1 MDYPIWDLA
10 FGGGILI
17 GIVAIAH
24 VLVSHFAVGGGI
36 AMALVETLA
45 VRRRDAALRQLAYRS
60 SWILILVSTVF
71 GAITGVGI
79 WFTIGLIH
87 PTATSALIRTFVWGW
102 AIEWVF
108 FILEVTT
115 AVAYVATWNKVRPR
129 THVLLIWLYAFAAFM
144 SLVVI
149 QGIISYMLTPGQWLE
164 TKAFWDGFLNPTYLP
179 GLVMRTGICF
189 FLAGAYMTFAALREQ
204 DRDARGRLVRL
215 MAIFQV
221 VGVLVTYGGYRWWE
235 VALPEAVRA
244 LFLGASPKLAALAST
259 RSFLL
264 WALAAYLVLVLF
276 ALLAPRLQ
284 RWPVTAVALVA
295 AFAFFGGYERLRE
308 GARKPYII
316 RDHMFSNG
324 IVVSDI
330 ERHNQKG
337 ILAHARWAAR
347 EDDGSLEGKGRAVFR
362 AQCASCHT
370 IDGYLSI
377 RRLLAS
383 ADAEMVDMILEI
395 MHEQGNAYAGG
406 SLPDTTTL
414 DYPAMPPFVGTEEE
428 RRALGVYLTTL
439 VPAHVAEVRH
449 GR

>member
-10 FGGGILI
+10 LGGGVLI

-24 VLVSHFAVGGGI
+24 VVVSHFAVGGGLAI
-36 AMALVETLA
+36 ALLETLA
-45 VRRRDAALRQLAYRS
+45 VRRGDGALRQLAYRG
-60 SWILILVSTVF
+60 SWMLILVSTVF

-87 PTATSALIRTFVWGW
+87 PTATSSLIRTFVWGW

-129 THVLLIWLYAFAAFM
+129 THLLLIWLYAFAAFM

-149 QGIISYMLTPGQWLE
+149 QGIISYMLTPGKWLE
-164 TKAFWDGFLNPTYLP
+164 TQAFWDGIWNPTYVP
-179 GLVMRTGICF
+179 GLVLRTGICF
-189 FLAGAYMTFAALREQ
+189 FMAGAYLAFAALREQ
-204 DRDARGRLVRL
+204 DAGARGRLVRL
-215 MAIFQV
+215 MAVFQV

-235 VALPEAVRA
+235 VALPESIRA
-244 LFLGASPKLAALAST
+244 LFLGASPKLAALAAT

-276 ALLAPRLQ
+276 ALIAPRVQ
-284 RWPVTAVALVA
+284 RWPVTAVALIA

-316 RDHMFSNG
+316 SDYMFSNG
-324 IVVSDI
+324 VLVSDI
-330 ERHNQKG
+330 ERHNREG

-347 EDDGSLEGKGRAVFR
+347 DDDGSLEGKGRAVFR

-370 IDGYLSI
+370 LDGYLSI
-377 RRLLAS
+377 RKLLAT
-383 ADAEMVDMILEI
+383 ADADTVNVILEI
-395 MHEQGNAYAGG
+395 MHEQGNAYTGG
-406 SLPDTTTL
+406 SVPERTAL
-414 DYPAMPPFVGTEEE
+414 DYPVMPPFVGTAEE
-428 RRALGVYLTTL
+428 RRALGVYLATL
-439 VPAHVAEVRH
+439 IPAHVAEVRH
-449 GR
+449 GK

>member
-10 FGGGILI
+10 LGGGVLI

-24 VLVSHFAVGGGI
+24 VVVSHFAVGGGLAI
-36 AMALVETLA
+36 ALVETLA
-45 VRRRDAALRQLAYRS
+45 VRRGDGALRQLAYRG
-60 SWILILVSTVF
+60 SWMLILVSTVF

-87 PTATSALIRTFVWGW
+87 PTATSSLIRSFVWGW

-108 FILEVTT
+108 FILEVAT

-129 THVLLIWLYAFAAFM
+129 THLLLIWLYAFAAYM

-164 TKAFWDGFLNPTYLP
+164 TKAFWDGIFNPTYLP
-179 GLVMRTGICF
+179 GLVLRTGICF
-189 FLAGAYMTFAALREQ
+189 FLAGAYLTFAALREK
-204 DRDARGRLVRL
+204 DTAARGRLVRL
-215 MAIFQV
+215 MAVFQV
-221 VGVLVTYGGYRWWE
+221 VGVVVTYGAYRWWE
-235 VALPEAVRA
+235 VALPESIRA
-244 LFLGASPKLAALAST
+244 LFLGASPKLAALADT

-264 WALAAYLVLVLF
+264 WSLTAYLVLVLF
-276 ALLAPRLQ
+276 ALIAPRLQ
-284 RWPVTAVALVA
+284 RWPVTALALIA

-316 RDHMFSNG
+316 SDYMFSNG
-324 IVVSDI
+324 VLVSDI
-330 ERHNQKG
+330 ERHNRDG
-337 ILAHARWAAR
+337 ILSHARWAAR
-347 EDDGSLEGKGRAVFR
+347 EDDGSLEAKGRAVFR

-377 RRLLAS
+377 RKLIAT
-383 ADAEMVDMILEI
+383 ADADTVATILEI

-406 SLPDTTTL
+406 RVPERTEL
-414 DYPAMPPFVGTEEE
+414 DYPVMPPFVGTENE
-428 RRALGVYLTTL
+428 RRALGVYLATL
-439 VPAHVAEVRH
+439 IPAHVAEVRH
-449 GR
+449 GK

>member
-10 FGGGILI
+10 FGGGVLI

-45 VRRRDAALRQLAYRS
+45 VRRKDAALRQLAYRS

-108 FILEVTT
+108 FILEVAT

-129 THVLLIWLYAFAAFM
+129 THLLLIWLYAFAAFM

-149 QGIISYMLTPGQWLE
+149 QGIISYMLTPGRWLE
-164 TKAFWDGFLNPTYLP
+164 TKAFWDGFLNPTYVP

-189 FLAGAYMTFAALREQ
+189 FLAGAYMAFAALREQ
-204 DRDARGRLVRL
+204 DVDARGRLVRL
-215 MAIFQV
+215 MASFQV
-221 VGVLVTYGGYRWWE
+221 VGILVAYGGYRWWE
-235 VALPEAVRA
+235 VALPEPIRA
-244 LFLGASPKLAALAST
+244 LFLGASPKLAALAAT

-264 WALAAYLVLVLF
+264 WALTAYLVLVLF
-276 ALLAPRLQ
+276 ALVAPRLQ
-284 RWPVTAVALVA
+284 RWPVTAVALIA

-324 IVVSDI
+324 VLVSDI
-330 ERHNQKG
+330 ERHNREG

-370 IDGYLSI
+370 LDGYLSI

-383 ADAEMVDMILEI
+383 ADAAMVDMILEI

-406 SLPDTTTL
+406 ALPDTTTL
-414 DYPAMPPFVGTEEE
+414 DYPAMPPFVGTKEE